1 VRDVEPPR
9 SWRDRLFH
17 YRSMWSGRHG
27 RLELE
32 LVNGKRIRFATVDA
46 GTNLRLVRGTVN
58 RVLSTLLPENSGAP
72 RVEPLVTPVSPS
84 AASSPAPAAQAA
96 ATSE

>member
-1 VRDVEPPR
+1 
-9 SWRDRLFH
+9 
-17 YRSMWSGRHG
+17 
-27 RLELE
+27 
-32 LVNGKRIRFATVDA
+32 
-46 GTNLRLVRGTVN
+46 VN